1 MTTYHREQIENA
13 FNNAFNDWRPDEV
26 MMTFYCARKR
36 FNLYNKE
43 VTQANMKIWRK
54 LAKDGKIKIME
65 YNNKTKLINGVEHY
79 IFVVQPYENEKM
91 TDCNFDPM
99 GLMVLGEMVS
109 GFVYLFKKKEN
120 RNAIYNYVMKNIS
133 QPVGGTNW
141 FGTEESGDT
150 DDEP

>member
-1 MTTYHREQIENA
+1 MTTYHKDGIENA
-13 FNNAFNDWRPDEV
+13 FKTAYNAWRPNEV
-26 MMTFYCARKR
+26 MMTFYCAEQA
-36 FNLYNKE
+36 FSLYNKG
-43 VTQANMKIWRK
+43 QSQNQMKIWRK

-91 TDCNFDPM
+91 TDCNFDVT
-99 GLMVLGEMVS
+99 GLMILGEMVS

-120 RNAIYNYVMKNIS
+120 RDVIYNYVMKNIS
-133 QPVGGTNW
+133 QPVGGT
-141 FGTEESGDT
+141 EESGDT

>member
-1 MTTYHREQIENA
+1 MTTYHSEQIENA
-13 FNNAFNDWRPDEV
+13 FKTAYNSWLPNEV
-26 MMTFYCARKR
+26 MMTFHYAVQA
-36 FNLYNKE
+36 FNLYNKG
-43 VTQANMKIWRK
+43 QSQNQMKIWRK

-65 YNNKTKLINGVEHY
+65 YNNKTKIINGVEHF

-120 RNAIYNYVMKNIS
+120 RDVIYNYVMKNIS
-133 QPVGGTNW
+133 QPVGGT
-141 FGTEESGDT
+141 EESGDT
-150 DDEP
+150 DDEN